1 MIKAFVVVILLSSF
15 YAKGEETSTPAY
27 IPYDEQLWA
36 KALEIKKNK
45 DWKGY
50 LNLCRSVFKKD
61 FKTIEGAEAYMICVD
76 ALNQAGFPTAASH
89 IALNLV
95 KRHPGSKPTTFALI
109 SVEQAAQKS
118 LLDSNEWEAAVQHL
132 DINEDIP
139 ALRSMINY
147 FKVLHL
153 SKLKYT
159 VWQKKAFEQVDP
171 NSYWGARLQFY
182 DGINAFKEGKLDEA
196 IASFEAISKKT
207 ELPLRFT
214 ETVKLQLARL
224 YFEKKDLKS
233 ADDLYQSYANGSR
246 DYGRALLE
254 RGWIDFYRKEY
265 SKALGLLTVL
275 KSNFFSG
282 MHDPERY
289 LLKVLIYREL
299 CHFDGIKKINEE
311 FEGEYKTLLDNL
323 KNDKA
328 LRTDNILL
336 GMTLA
341 YGNLQE
347 SADLVHQIRSER
359 KEWANFER
367 SSAFD
372 KFVKA
377 AYNAKERSLR
387 NRIEYDN
394 RQLMRVQAENI
405 LRVKDQLQLVEYVSD
420 LEKLRP
426 KNVFTHKVYE
436 AEQEGRFSY
445 EKLYWPHR
453 NEFWWGELN
462 GYRVLINDKC
472 LERTPAGEKK

>member
-1 MIKAFVVVILLSSF
+1 MIRFVVGLILILSF
-15 YAKGEETSTPAY
+15 DAKGEENSTPNY
-27 IPYDEQLWA
+27 IPYDEQLWS
-36 KALEIKKNK
+36 KALEAKNNK
-45 DWKGY
+45 DWKSY
-50 LNLCRSVFKKD
+50 LNICRSSFKKD
-61 FKTIEGAEAYMICVD
+61 FKTIEGAEAHMICVD
-76 ALNQAGFPTAASH
+76 ALNQAGFTTAAAH
-89 IALNLV
+89 LALNLV
-95 KRHPGSKPTTFALI
+95 KRHPGSRPTTFALI
-109 SVEQAAQKS
+109 SVEKAAQQS
-118 LLDSNEWEAAVQHL
+118 LIDMNEWEAAVQHL
-132 DINEDIP
+132 DLNEDIP
-139 ALRSMINY
+139 AVRSMVQY

-153 SKLKYT
+153 SKLKYS
-159 VWQKKAFEQVDP
+159 VWQQKAYDQVDP
-171 NSYWGARLQFY
+171 NSYWGARLRFY
-182 DGINAFKEGKLDEA
+182 DGINTFKDGNIDEA
-196 IASFEAISKKT
+196 ITVFDAISKMPS
-207 ELPLRFT
+207 LPVRFT

-224 YFEKKDLKS
+224 YFEKKDLKA
-233 ADDLYQSYANGSR
+233 ADSLYQSYANGSR

-254 RGWIDFYRKEY
+254 RGWIDFYQKEH

-275 KSNFFSG
+275 KSSFFSG

-311 FEGEYKTLLDNL
+311 FETEYKTLLENI
-323 KNDKA
+323 KNHKA
-328 LRTDNILL
+328 LRMDNILL

-341 YGNLQE
+341 HGNLQE
-347 SADLVHQIRSER
+347 SADLVHQIRKER
-359 KEWANFER
+359 REWTHFE
-367 SSAFD
+367 SSTPFD

-377 AYNAKERSLR
+377 AYAKKEKSLR
-387 NRIEYDN
+387 NRIEFDN
-394 RQLMRVQAENI
+394 RKLMKLQAENI

-436 AEQEGRFSY
+436 DEQEGRFSY